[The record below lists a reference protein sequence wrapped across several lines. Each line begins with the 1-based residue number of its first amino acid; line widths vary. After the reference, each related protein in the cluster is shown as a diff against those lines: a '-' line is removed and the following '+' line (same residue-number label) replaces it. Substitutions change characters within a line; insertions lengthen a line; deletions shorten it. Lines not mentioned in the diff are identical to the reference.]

1 MDIEDRIRDAVR
13 GDKRPEPSLA
23 FHGRVMAGLPVRGG
37 RTRWMLPAF
46 PRFAPAAALA
56 LVAAIAVAAIGLP
69 LALSGPVTGP
79 GAATPSK
86 SAAVTATATDTDTA
100 APTPAPAQPGTG
112 LFTPTGS
119 MITADANTAVMLLDG
134 RVLFLGDAATSPQIY
149 DPKTGEFSRTGA
161 MTTDRGG
168 AGIARL
174 ADGRVL
180 LVGGWGSGPG
190 ALASAEIYDP
200 KTGKF
205 SRTGSM
211 GGPREGATATLLL
224 DGRVL
229 VAGGDNPLVMG
240 WSPNFVAMA
249 YHPGAGGRNEVPR
262 TAVGPAM
269 LASAELYDP
278 QTGKFTPTGSMAIGR
293 TGHTATRLADGRVLM
308 LGAGDMYHIPSAM
321 AEIYDPATGKFS
333 QTGSMRVAGSNF
345 NAALLTDGRVFVSGG
360 LVVSAPI
367 FSLELYDPKTGEFT
381 LAGTVDQNRGSYS
394 STLLADGRV
403 LLAGGVSDPALP
415 VEPTPSVGNSCEIFD
430 PATGRLSPTGS
441 MSTARAYGIAI
452 LLADGRV
459 LIAGDIGT
467 GTVTSAEVYQP

>member
-1 MDIEDRIRDAVR
+1 MNIEDRIRDAVR
-13 GDKRPEPSLA
+13 GDKRPEPSSA

-46 PRFAPAAALA
+46 PRFAPAAGLA

-69 LALSGPVTGP
+69 LALSGPVAGP
-79 GAATPSK
+79 SAATPSN
-86 SAAVTATATDTDTA
+86 SVSVTATATDTAT
-100 APTPAPAQPGTG
+100 PTQTTTPTKVAVAGS
-112 LFTPTGS
+112 FTPTGS
-119 MITADANTAVMLLDG
+119 MITADARTAVLLLDG
-134 RVLFLGDAATSPQIY
+134 RVLFLGTAADSPQIY

-168 AGIARL
+168 AAVARL
-174 ADGRVL
+174 SDGRVL
-180 LVGGWGSGPG
+180 LVGGFGSGPG
-190 ALASAEIYDP
+190 ALTTAEIYDP
-200 KTGKF
+200 TTGKF
-205 SRTGSM
+205 SPTGSM

-269 LASAELYDP
+269 MASAELYDP
-278 QTGKFTPTGSMAIGR
+278 KTGKFSRTGSMTIGR

-308 LGAGDMYHIPSAM
+308 VGAGDMYHSLSAL
-321 AEIYDPATGKFS
+321 AEIYDPTTGKFS
-333 QTGSMRVAGSNF
+333 HTGSLLFAGADF
-345 NAALLTDGRVFVSGG
+345 HTALLADGRVFVAGG
-360 LVVSAPI
+360 DVVGTPTD
-367 FSLELYDPKTGEFT
+367 SLELYDPKTGQFS
-381 LAGTVDQNRGSYS
+381 LAGTVDQNRHSYT

-403 LLAGGVSDPALP
+403 LLAGGYSDPPLAAD
-415 VEPTPSVGNSCEIFD
+415 PTPSVGNSCLIYD

-441 MSTARAYGIAI
+441 MSEARLDATAI

-459 LIAGDIGT
+459 LIAGDNT
-467 GTVTSAEVYQP
+467 GLTSAELYKP

>member
-1 MDIEDRIRDAVR
+1 
-13 GDKRPEPSLA
+13 
-23 FHGRVMAGLPVRGG
+23 
-37 RTRWMLPAF
+37 MLPAF
-46 PRFAPAAALA
+46 PRFAPAAGLA
-56 LVAAIAVAAIGLP
+56 LVAAIAVAAVGLP
-69 LALSGPVTGP
+69 LALSGPVTRP
-79 GAATPSK
+79 SAATPSTSVAATA
-86 SAAVTATATDTDTA
+86 SATSTATAALTTT
-100 APTPAPAQPGTG
+100 PTKVVAGS
-112 LFTPTGS
+112 FTPTGS
-119 MITADANTAVMLLDG
+119 MISADARTAVLLLDG
-134 RVLFLGDAATSPQIY
+134 RVLFLGNAADSPQIY

-168 AGIARL
+168 AAVARL
-174 ADGRVL
+174 GDGRVL
-180 LVGGWGSGPG
+180 LVGGWGGGPG

-205 SRTGSM
+205 SPTGSM

-278 QTGKFTPTGSMAIGR
+278 KTGKFSRTGSMTIGR

-308 LGAGDMYHIPSAM
+308 VGAGDMYHSPSAL
-321 AEIYDPATGKFS
+321 AEIYDPTTGKFS
-333 QTGSMRVAGSNF
+333 HAGSLPF
-345 NAALLTDGRVFVSGG
+345 AGADFHTALLADGRVFVAGG
-360 LVVSAPI
+360 DIIHNSV
-367 FSLELYDPKTGEFT
+367 ELYDPKTGEFS
-381 LAGTVDQNRGSYS
+381 LAGTVDQNRRSYT

-403 LLAGGVSDPALP
+403 LLAGGYSDPPLA
-415 VEPTPSVGNSCEIFD
+415 VDPTPSVGNSCVIYD
-430 PATGRLSPTGS
+430 PATGQLSPTGS
-441 MSTARAYGIAI
+441 MSTARLDATAI

-459 LIAGDIGT
+459 LIAGDNT
-467 GTVTSAEVYQP
+467 GLTSAELYQP